1 MITFSC
7 LLAFVVISNW
17 LYSKKVEKIFGVNA
31 NNQTPAIRINDRVD
45 YIPMNKW
52 KAFMIEFLDI
62 AGLGPIFG
70 VILGAVYGPIA
81 LIWIVLGGLI
91 GGAMHDYI
99 SGMMSVREDGKSIA
113 EVIGKWL
120 GTSAKQIMRIFTL
133 LLMILVGASFMM
145 GPAKILANM
154 TGIIQIGSLVIEQ
167 QNLVFLW
174 VAIILVYYFL
184 ATLLPIDKII
194 GRVYP
199 ILGLAM
205 LFMAVGVM
213 VALYIHSN
221 QVPELNFSQIFQ
233 NKHPQALTHP
243 IFPLVFI
250 TIACGAISG
259 FHSTQSPL
267 MARTIKNEKD
277 GRLVFW
283 WAMTSETIVALIWAT
298 AAMSFFSG
306 IDGLNSYLAQQNNN
320 PAPFVTLL
328 TKQWLGSL
336 GSFLA
341 ILGVVAA
348 PITTGD
354 TALRSA
360 RLIISDFLNFK
371 QNKIQNRIIVTI
383 PIFIIAFGL
392 TFLKFDALWRLMF
405 WFNQV
410 LATIVLWTISVYLF
424 RNKKAYIISLIPAIF
439 MTAVVISYVI
449 IAKEAIGWQSNY
461 AYFISFLLT
470 IITII
475 IFYNFTKSKK
485 NEYS

>member
-1 MITFSC
+1 MITFTC
-7 LLAFVVISNW
+7 LLVFVIVSNW
-17 LYSKKVEKIFGVNA
+17 LYSKKVEKIFGA
-31 NNQTPAIRINDRVD
+31 NSNIQTPAIRLKDNVD
-45 YIPMNKW
+45 YIPMNRW

-91 GGAMHDYI
+91 GGALHDYI

-113 EVIGKWL
+113 EVIGKWM
-120 GTSAKQIMRIFTL
+120 GTSAKQFMRFFTL

-154 TGIIQIGSLVIEQ
+154 TGAIQIGSFVIEQ
-167 QNLVFLW
+167 NSLVFFW
-174 VAIILVYYFL
+174 VIVILAYYFL

-194 GRVYP
+194 GRFYP

-205 LFMAVGVM
+205 LFMAIGVM

-221 QVPELNFSQIFQ
+221 QIPEINFSQLFQ
-233 NKHPQALTHP
+233 NRHPQASTHP
-243 IFPLVFI
+243 IFPIVFI

-298 AAMSFFSG
+298 AAISFFGG
-306 IDGLNSYLAQQNNN
+306 IDGLNSYLTQQNYN

-328 TKQWLGSL
+328 TKEWLGSF

-371 QNKIQNRIIVTI
+371 QDKIKNRLIVTI

-410 LATIVLWTISVYLF
+410 LATIVLWTISIYLLK
-424 RNKKAYIISLIPAIF
+424 NKKTYIISLIPAIF
-439 MTAVVISYVI
+439 MTAVVTSYVL

-461 AYFISFLLT
+461 AYFISFL
-470 IITII
+470 ITII
-475 IFYNFTKSKK
+475 SIFLFFNYSKISKK
-485 NEYS
+485 